1 MNAKSIV
8 RAMDAT
14 CLHQPMP
21 DTAAASGVNG
31 HPGRAGISVSKH
43 GWCSCGHALTD
54 RLLVD
59 IGKDLGAYEGA
70 AVTGVGARCPCS
82 RYTPPVGQ
90 FSLSEVDEE
99 LPWRAA

>member
-1 MNAKSIV
+1 
-8 RAMDAT
+8 MDAT
-14 CLHQPMP
+14 CLRQPIR
-21 DTAAASGVNG
+21 DTAAGSGVNG
-31 HPGRAGISVSKH
+31 HPGRAETSVATH
-43 GWCSCGHALTD
+43 GGCSCGHALTA
-54 RLLVD
+54 RLLAD

-90 FSLSEVDEE
+90 FGFSEVDEE